1 MNEPGNTMNGDR
13 RRTASAIASLLII
26 FLLAA
31 CGQEKEAPVQIGDS
45 APPFTLLDL
54 AGNTISLSDY
64 SGSPVVLRFIL
75 TDCKYCRADT
85 PAFNR
90 LYSRYGQQGL
100 GMLYIDS
107 LDVDPSLLEGFAREL
122 AITFPL
128 ARDTGGEVAARYT
141 VRALPQ
147 TIVLSPE
154 HKIAAAILGGVSEQE
169 LDALLSPHFQ

>member
-1 MNEPGNTMNGDR
+1 MV
-13 RRTASAIASLLII
+13 SLLII

-31 CGQEKEAPVQIGDS
+31 CGQEKQAPVQIGGS
-45 APPFTLLDL
+45 APQFTLRDL
-54 AGNTISLSDY
+54 EGNSISLSDY

-85 PAFNR
+85 PSFKR
-90 LYSRYGQQGL
+90 LHSRYGQQGL

-107 LDVDPSLLEGFAREL
+107 QGVDPSFLQGFAREL

-128 ARDTGGEVAARYT
+128 VRDTGGEVAAKYK

-154 HKIAAAILGGVSEQE
+154 HKITAAILGGVSEQE
-169 LDALLSPHFQ
+169 LEALLSPYFK